1 MKNNEA
7 EFNIYEVF
15 NGYKIDISFNYG
27 SYTDSF
33 GKQIKNIAERTI
45 ILKTKNKIMRLK
57 KQRNIL
63 KNIFNTE

>member
-45 ILKTKNKIMRLK
+45 ILKTKNKNYAIK
-57 KQRNIL
+57 KA
-63 KNIFNTE
+63 KEYFKKHF